1 MAIGSTRRQLST
13 PAVCAGHSRDT
24 AGSIICQNGND
35 PTTDPGSPSKER
47 QQVAN
52 EKKNKWR
59 ENNRGQEICQRCWH
73 KKGMT
78 LDNASVCRC
87 LFKAMKNQFLIIDKK
102 LLDFTPPITLTVT
115 AVLQSSNSGR
125 NLASWPFL
133 LDESYLSH
141 PDFMLTSLYLL

>member
-1 MAIGSTRRQLST
+1 MAIGSTRQLLST
-13 PAVCAGHSRDT
+13 PAVCAGHSQDT

-47 QQVAN
+47 QQVAS
-52 EKKNKWR
+52 EKNKWG

-78 LDNASVCRC
+78 LDNVSVHRC
-87 LFKAMKNQFLIIDKK
+87 FSKAMKNQFLIIDKK
-102 LLDFTPPITLTVT
+102 LLDFMLPVTLTVT
-115 AVLQSSNSGR
+115 ALLQSSNSGR
-125 NLASWPFL
+125 NPASWPFF